1 MVQSRNEMIEELSYI
16 DRLDA
21 VKLTVLRDQELI
33 EFELISQD

>member
-1 MVQSRNEMIEELSYI
+1 MIEELSYI